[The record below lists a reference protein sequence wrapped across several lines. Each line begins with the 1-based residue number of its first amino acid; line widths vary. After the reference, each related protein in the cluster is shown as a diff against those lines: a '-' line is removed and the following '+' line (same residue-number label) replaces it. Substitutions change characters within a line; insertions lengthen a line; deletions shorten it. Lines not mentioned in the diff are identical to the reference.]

1 MYVPRVTES
10 ADLTHLFLLF
20 LDIRLGFSIG
30 KIEEIFQM
38 IDITSTARH
47 SVPPR
52 VPSTST
58 LPSVTIFPGT
68 STSTPSEERPAT
80 PLCSL
85 GAPCHHV
92 LKT

>member
-47 SVPPR
+47 
-52 VPSTST
+52 
-58 LPSVTIFPGT
+58 
-68 STSTPSEERPAT
+68 
-80 PLCSL
+80 
-85 GAPCHHV
+85 
-92 LKT
+92 